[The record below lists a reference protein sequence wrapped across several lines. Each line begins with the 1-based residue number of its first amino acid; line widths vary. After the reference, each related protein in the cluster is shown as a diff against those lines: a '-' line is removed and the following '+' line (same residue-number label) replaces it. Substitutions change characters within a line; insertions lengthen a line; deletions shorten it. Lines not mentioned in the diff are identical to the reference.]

1 MSVLFL
7 CVANSARSQLAEGL
21 ARARFPELQIH
32 SAGSRPT
39 GVNPLAV
46 EALREVGVDA
56 SAHTSERVDAID
68 PDGVELVV
76 TLCAEEVCPAFLRPV
91 RRLHWPIPDPA
102 GGDLDA
108 FRTARRRIA
117 GRLDALQRARAMPPR
132 TAIMPAED
140 PAEVLPLLAACN
152 LPADGLADARLVVAR
167 LDGELVGCAGLEVWG
182 EHGLLR
188 SVAVAPAHRGRG
200 IGEALVADRLGYARG
215 EALASVSLLTT
226 GASLFFGRLGF
237 SPIARDALAAS
248 LARSSQNGLGVCA
261 SATAMTISCV
271 PSPRAPSGRA

>member
-21 ARARFPELQIH
+21 ARARFPQLRFQ

-39 GVNPLAV
+39 RPNPLAL
-46 EALREVGVDA
+46 EALREVGIDA
-56 SAHTSERVDAID
+56 SSHTSKLVDDID
-68 PDGVELVV
+68 ADGVELVV

-117 GRLDALQRARAMPPR
+117 ARLAALPAALALPPR
-132 TAIMPAED
+132 TMILPTDDRAEL
-140 PAEVLPLLAACN
+140 EPLLAACD
-152 LPADGLADARLVVAR
+152 LPVEGLADARLVVAR
-167 LDGELVGCAGLEVWG
+167 LDGELAGCAGLEVWG
-182 EHGLLR
+182 AHGLLR
-188 SVAVAPAHRGRG
+188 SVAVTPAHRGKG
-200 IGEALVADRLGYARG
+200 LGEALVADRLAWARG
-215 EALASVSLLTT
+215 EGLESVSLLTT

-237 SPIARDALAAS
+237 TPVARDQLPPVLAGS
-248 LARSSQNGLGVCA
+248 TQLRSGCCA
-261 SATAMTISCV
+261 TATAMTVSL
-271 PSPRAPSGRA
+271 RA